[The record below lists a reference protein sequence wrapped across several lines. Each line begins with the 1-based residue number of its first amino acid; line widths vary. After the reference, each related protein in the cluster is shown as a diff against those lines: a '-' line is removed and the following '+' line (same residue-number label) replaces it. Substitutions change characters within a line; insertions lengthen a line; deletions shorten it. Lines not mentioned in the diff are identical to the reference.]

1 MPIVKLRYSRKG
13 ATSKA
18 WARSESTNDGRARQ
32 PKWKR
37 AAGDRAA
44 EGRGEHWWHWRAR
57 DAADGESTTPD
68 ESNQSKGALYCR
80 REPGAP
86 CRDEK
91 MVASLLRSR
100 SACNTTYG
108 EPVTCTTLAAAG
120 GLQAPTMKAA
130 SSAEFLGGP
139 AGMPDVVHRRQVS
152 VSAAQPG
159 VEHHNEHTNTLAAA
173 WAVWSVPSCFFSS
186 IACCHASATQRS
198 AMQPPRVSPPMAAA
212 DIQQPSPF
220 ALETPNGPLS
230 PP

>member
-80 REPGAP
+80 REPDAP

-108 EPVTCTTLAAAG
+108 ESVTCTALAALH
-120 GLQAPTMKAA
+120 LQAPTVTAA

-139 AGMPDVVHRRQVS
+139 GGMPDVVHRRQVS

-173 WAVWSVPSCFFSS
+173 WAVWSVPSCFLFFFHRVLS
-186 IACCHASATQRS
+186 CQRS

-212 DIQQPSPF
+212 DRQQPSPF
-220 ALETPNGPLS
+220 ALDTPNGPPS